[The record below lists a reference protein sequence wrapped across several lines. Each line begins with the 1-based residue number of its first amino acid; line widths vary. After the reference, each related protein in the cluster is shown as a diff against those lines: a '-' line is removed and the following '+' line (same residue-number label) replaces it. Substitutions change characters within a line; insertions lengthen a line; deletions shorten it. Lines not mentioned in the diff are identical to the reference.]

1 MNQLDGRG
9 ELALDIALCA
19 QQTSIAWTL
28 VEHQADLNAR
38 DTRGYALLHR
48 AIERGM
54 CPTRFKIYM
63 CAQPNRADWVHA
75 CMCKPCE
82 CFCLFFITFKILT

>member
-19 QQTSIAWTL
+19 EQTSIARTL

-38 DTRGYALLHR
+38 DTRGYTLLHR

-54 CPTRFKIYM
+54 CSTGFRTRMY
-63 CAQPNRADWVHA
+63 ASLYERNSHTEQRVH
-75 CMCKPCE
+75 E
-82 CFCLFFITFKILT
+82 V

>member
-19 QQTSIAWTL
+19 QHTGIAGTL

-38 DTRGYALLHR
+38 DTRGYTLLHR

-54 CPTRFKIYM
+54 CPARFRLQE
-63 CAQPNRADWVHA
+63 AW
-75 CMCKPCE
+75 
-82 CFCLFFITFKILT
+82 ILA

>member
-19 QQTSIAWTL
+19 KQTSIAQTL

-38 DTRGYALLHR
+38 DARGYTLLHR
-48 AIERGM
+48 AVERGV
-54 CPTRFKIYM
+54 CSTTFII
-63 CAQPNRADWVHA
+63 CG
-75 CMCKPCE
+75 
-82 CFCLFFITFKILT
+82 LFL